1 MISLVLP
8 TSKINGT
15 LTKQVDQIKFLGVI
29 FDEKVAVSWTFSH
42 CSACASLKIWWII
55 MHEY

>member
-29 FDEKVAVSWTFSH
+29 FDEKVAVS
-42 CSACASLKIWWII
+42 
-55 MHEY
+55 